1 MFTDTPHFEET
12 SEIINLLFN
21 TTQKTVFNINAA
33 KTSNLA
39 YYNSSLH
46 LHYAFLYQAQIN
58 SVFTHSM
65 KSDIMEH

>member
-12 SEIINLLFN
+12 SEIINLLVN

-39 YYNSSLH
+39 YYNSSLY
-46 LHYAFLYQAQIN
+46 LH
-58 SVFTHSM
+58 
-65 KSDIMEH
+65 